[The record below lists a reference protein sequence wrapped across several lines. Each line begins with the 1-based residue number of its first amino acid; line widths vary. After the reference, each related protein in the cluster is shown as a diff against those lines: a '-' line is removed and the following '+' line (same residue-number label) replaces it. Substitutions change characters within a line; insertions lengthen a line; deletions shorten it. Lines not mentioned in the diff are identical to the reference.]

1 MRVNKEF
8 FCALA
13 QHKVKTL
20 TRKYQ
25 EMNFELKIL
34 LIGLTQDRG
43 LEKIDVIVKNEAFNV
58 FFSQIMDD
66 AVGTEAKMTHV
77 L

>member
-1 MRVNKEF
+1 
-8 FCALA
+8 
-13 QHKVKTL
+13 
-20 TRKYQ
+20 
-25 EMNFELKIL
+25 MNFELKIL
-34 LIGLTQDRG
+34 FIGLTQDRG

-58 FFSQIMDD
+58 FFSQIMDG

>member
-1 MRVNKEF
+1 MRVNKEL

-34 LIGLTQDRG
+34 FIGLTQDRG

-58 FFSQIMDD
+58 FFSQIMDG

>member
-1 MRVNKEF
+1 MRISATQSENINKKISGNEF
-8 FCALA
+8 WIENSINRSY
-13 QHKVKTL
+13 
-20 TRKYQ
+20 TRSR
-25 EMNFELKIL
+25 F
-34 LIGLTQDRG
+34 G
-43 LEKIDVIVKNEAFNV
+43 KIDVIVKNEAFNV

>member
-1 MRVNKEF
+1 
-8 FCALA
+8 
-13 QHKVKTL
+13 
-20 TRKYQ
+20 
-25 EMNFELKIL
+25 MNFELKIL
-34 LIGLTQDRG
+34 FIGLTQDRG

>member
-1 MRVNKEF
+1 M
-8 FCALA
+8 
-13 QHKVKTL
+13 KTL

-34 LIGLTQDRG
+34 FIGLTQDRG
-43 LEKIDVIVKNEAFNV
+43 SEKVDVIVKNEIFNV

-66 AVGTEAKMTHV
+66 AIGTEAKMTHV
-77 L
+77 W